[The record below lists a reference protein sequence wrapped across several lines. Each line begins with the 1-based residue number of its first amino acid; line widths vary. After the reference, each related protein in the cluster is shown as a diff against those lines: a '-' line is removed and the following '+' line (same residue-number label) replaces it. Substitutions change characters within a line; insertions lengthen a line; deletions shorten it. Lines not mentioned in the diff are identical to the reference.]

1 MLRFIGL
8 LMLLALSFGLGYLWG
23 KQPANNLEQT
33 VRNFSRNVVDTT
45 LGIERDLHR
54 RQRLVDAKS
63 SVVQAKA
70 DLYNKNTTDATKE
83 LALALE
89 SLELIAR
96 GNGRQADPNTQIK
109 ELAGK
114 IKEFRLELS
123 MGKKFSATKLDDIQ
137 KELDLLLRK

>member
-8 LMLLALSFGLGYLWG
+8 LLLLALSFGFGYLWG

-33 VRNFSRNVVDTT
+33 VRDFSRNVVDTT

-54 RQRLVDAKS
+54 RQSLVDAKS

-70 DLYNKNTTDATKE
+70 DLYNKDTADAAKE
-83 LALALE
+83 LADALN
-89 SLELIAR
+89 SLDIVTR
-96 GNGRQADPNTQIK
+96 GGKQVDPNASVK

-114 IKEFRLELS
+114 IRELRLELS
-123 MGKKFSATKLDDIQ
+123 LGKKVSATKLDDIQ
-137 KELDLLLRK
+137 KELDLLLRR

>member
-1 MLRFIGL
+1 
-8 LMLLALSFGLGYLWG
+8 MLLALSFGFGYLWG

-70 DLYNKNTTDATKE
+70 DLYNKNPTDATKE

-96 GNGRQADPNTQIK
+96 GNGKQADPNVQIK

-123 MGKKFSATKLDDIQ
+123 MGKKFSATTLDDIQ

>member
-1 MLRFIGL
+1 
-8 LMLLALSFGLGYLWG
+8 MLLALSFGFGYLWG

-96 GNGRQADPNTQIK
+96 GNGKQADPNTQIK

>member
-1 MLRFIGL
+1 
-8 LMLLALSFGLGYLWG
+8 MLLALSFGLGYLWG

>member
-96 GNGRQADPNTQIK
+96 GNGKQADPNTQIK

-137 KELDLLLRK
+137 KELDLLLRR

>member
-8 LMLLALSFGLGYLWG
+8 LMLLALSFGFGYLWG

-54 RQRLVDAKS
+54 RQHLVDAKS

-96 GNGRQADPNTQIK
+96 GNGKQADQNAQIK

>member
-1 MLRFIGL
+1 
-8 LMLLALSFGLGYLWG
+8 MLLALSFGLGYLWG

-96 GNGRQADPNTQIK
+96 GNGKQADPNTQIK

-137 KELDLLLRK
+137 KELDLLLRR

>member
-137 KELDLLLRK
+137 KELDLLLRR

>member
-8 LMLLALSFGLGYLWG
+8 LMLLALSFGFGYLWG

-54 RQRLVDAKS
+54 RQSLVDAKS

-70 DLYNKNTTDATKE
+70 DLYNKNTADATKE

-96 GNGRQADPNTQIK
+96 GNGKQADPN
-109 ELAGK
+109 A
-114 IKEFRLELS
+114 
-123 MGKKFSATKLDDIQ
+123 
-137 KELDLLLRK
+137 